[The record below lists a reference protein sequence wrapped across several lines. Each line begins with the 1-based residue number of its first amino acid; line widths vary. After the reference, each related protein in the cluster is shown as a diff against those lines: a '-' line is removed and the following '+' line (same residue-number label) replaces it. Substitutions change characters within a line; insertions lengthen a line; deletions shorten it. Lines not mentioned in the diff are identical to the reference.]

1 MKQADFLPERIRC
14 QRVRRKRLMRQGY
27 LLTTCALCLVLLSYV
42 RHGWIAEVRADCAL
56 LDERIAA
63 QEQVIA
69 KIPPLERQMANL
81 LMKKQIDEEL
91 GSRTDCTA
99 VLSELARLMP
109 MNMSLVSLELK
120 TVEIRTQPDTDMVRS
135 QRPVRSSGSPKG
147 EHVIRRVQ
155 MNIEGIAPTDVDVA
169 NFIGQLSASPL
180 FESVNMGYARTESF
194 RGRLARQF
202 QASCYLG
209 K

>member
-1 MKQADFLPERIRC
+1 
-14 QRVRRKRLMRQGY
+14 MRQGY
-27 LLTTCALCLVLLSYV
+27 LLVACVLCLVLLSYV
-42 RHGWIAEVRADCAL
+42 RHGWIAEVRADRAL
-56 LDERIAA
+56 INDRIAA
-63 QEQVIA
+63 QELVIA

-120 TVEIRTQPDTDMVRS
+120 TVEIRLQPDANMVRS
-135 QRPVRSSGSPKG
+135 RRPVRSGGRPKG

-155 MNIEGIAPTDVDVA
+155 MTIEGIAPTDVDVA
-169 NFIGQLSASPL
+169 NFIGQLAASPL
-180 FESVNMGYARTESF
+180 FENVNMGYARTESF
-194 RGRLARQF
+194 RGRVARQF